1 MCSNIYCQDGV
12 KVFFGTETQGNPNDG
27 LYASNLIYGHYALES
42 NPVNYR
48 PYFRMDNTAIW
59 WDNIGKWVIGDTTH
73 LGESTGWA
81 YYTKDV
87 FCPDQLNEW
96 KWKSLDFGLNWI
108 DAEKLIGVTC
118 KNTNYY

>member
-12 KVFFGTETQGNPNDG
+12 KVFSGTETQGNPNNH
-27 LYASNLIYGHYALES
+27 LYGHYALES
-42 NPVNYR
+42 NVVNDR

-87 FCPDQLNEW
+87 FCPHQLNEW
-96 KWKSLDFGLNWI
+96 NWKSLDLGLNWI
-108 DAEKLIGVTC
+108 DAEKLLGVTC
-118 KNTNYY
+118 KNTN